1 MPINKIFSSIIR
13 TRMSGVN
20 SMREKPINAQNIVF
34 KSLTETLHKTK
45 FGKEHDIDTPSYL
58 ISENVFR
65 THIPIRTYD
74 EIKPWILRAREGEL
88 DVLWP
93 GQVSWFA
100 KTSGTTSD
108 RSKILPV
115 TKESLKSNHYK
126 GGRDLLAMFCDE
138 KSTANLYTGKHLIIG
153 GSSALH
159 PYRSGSYTGDLSAI
173 IIKNL
178 PFWVETRRTPG
189 REITMLEDWEE
200 KIELMAEEVIGQDV
214 RILAGIPSWMLVV
227 VRRVLEKSGK
237 KSLIEVWPN
246 LQLYMHGGVGFEP
259 YKEEFKKLI
268 NSDQLSYMET
278 YNASEG
284 FFSIQDSLERNDMLL
299 LLNHGIYYEFLPYN
313 KIDSEV
319 SDALSLGDV
328 ELGGEYAL
336 VISTNAGLWRYLIG
350 DIVKITCVAPYR
362 IKVVGRV
369 SSYINIVGEELMV
382 NQAESA
388 VSKALLDF
396 NLSLKEFTAAPRFS
410 KEGIPVGH
418 SWVIE
423 VSGNAM
429 ISEVS
434 VEGVSNVLDLELK
447 KSNSDYCVKRE
458 CDFIL
463 GKPEVIFVKEGS
475 FEVWLKN
482 KNKLGGQHKI
492 PRLSNSRDILEDV
505 LRVIPNR

>member
-1 MPINKIFSSIIR
+1 
-13 TRMSGVN
+13 MSGVN
-20 SMREKPINAQNIVF
+20 SMRENPINSQNIVF

-45 FGKEHDIDTPSYL
+45 FGKEHHIDTASYL
-58 ISENVFR
+58 ISKNVF
-65 THIPIRTYD
+65 TTQIPIRTYD

-138 KSTANLYTGKHLIIG
+138 KSNADLYTGKHLIIG

-159 PYRSGSYTGDLSAI
+159 PYISGSYTGDLSAI

-189 REITMLEDWEE
+189 REITMLENWEE
-200 KIELMAEEVIGQDV
+200 KVELMAEEVIGQDV

-227 VRRVLEKSGK
+227 IRRVLEKSGK

-259 YKEEFKKLI
+259 YKDEFRKLI
-268 NSDQLSYMET
+268 NSDKLSYMET

-284 FFSIQDSLERNDMLL
+284 FFSIQDSLDRDDMLL

-313 KIDSEV
+313 ENDAEL

-350 DIVKITCVAPYR
+350 DIVKITCVSPYR

-418 SWVIE
+418 SWAIE
-423 VSGNAM
+423 VSGNTM
-429 ISEVS
+429 MSDLS
-434 VEGVSNVLDLELK
+434 VEGVSKALDLELK
-447 KSNSDYCVKRE
+447 KSNSDYSVKRE
-458 CDFIL
+458 SDFIL

-492 PRLSNSRDILEDV
+492 PRLSNSRGILEEV

>member
-1 MPINKIFSSIIR
+1 
-13 TRMSGVN
+13 MSGVN
-20 SMREKPINAQNIVF
+20 SMREKPIIAQNIVF

-45 FGKEHDIDTPSYL
+45 FGKEHEIDTPSFL

-74 EIKPWILRAREGEL
+74 EIKPWILRAREGEI

-138 KSTANLYTGKHLIIG
+138 KSTADLYTGKHLIIG

-159 PYRSGSYTGDLSAI
+159 PYISGSYTGDLSAI

-189 REITMLEDWEE
+189 REITMLENWEE
-200 KIELMAEEVIGQDV
+200 KVELMAEEVIGQDV

-227 VRRVLEKSGK
+227 IRRVLEKSGK

-259 YKEEFKKLI
+259 YKDEFRKLI
-268 NSDQLSYMET
+268 NSDKLSYMET

-284 FFSIQDSLERNDMLL
+284 FFAIQDSLDRDDMLL
-299 LLNHGIYYEFLPYN
+299 LLNHGIYYEFLSYN
-313 KIDSEV
+313 EIDSEV

-350 DIVKITCVAPYR
+350 DIVKITCVSPYR

-410 KEGIPVGH
+410 NEGIPVGH
-418 SWVIE
+418 SWAIE
-423 VSGNAM
+423 VSGNTM
-429 ISEVS
+429 ISDVS
-434 VEGVSNVLDLELK
+434 IEGVSNALDLELK
-447 KSNSDYCVKRE
+447 KSNSDYSVKRE
-458 CDFIL
+458 SDFIL
-463 GKPEVIFVKEGS
+463 GKPEVIVVKEGS
-475 FEVWLKN
+475 FEGWLKN

-492 PRLSNSRDILEDV
+492 PRLSNSRGILEEV

>member
-1 MPINKIFSSIIR
+1 
-13 TRMSGVN
+13 MSGVN
-20 SMREKPINAQNIVF
+20 SMREKPIIAQNIVF

-45 FGKEHDIDTPSYL
+45 FGKEHEIDTPSFL

-74 EIKPWILRAREGEL
+74 EIKPWILRAREGEI

-138 KSTANLYTGKHLIIG
+138 KSTADLYTGKHLIIG

-159 PYRSGSYTGDLSAI
+159 PYISGSYTGDLSAI

-189 REITMLEDWEE
+189 REITMRENWEE
-200 KIELMAEEVIGQDV
+200 KVELMAEEVIGQDV

-227 VRRVLEKSGK
+227 IRRVLEKSGK

-259 YKEEFKKLI
+259 YKDEFRKLI
-268 NSDQLSYMET
+268 NSDKLSYMET

-284 FFSIQDSLERNDMLL
+284 FFAIQDSLDRDDMLL
-299 LLNHGIYYEFLPYN
+299 LLNHGIYYEFLSYN
-313 KIDSEV
+313 EIDSEV

-350 DIVKITCVAPYR
+350 DIVKITCVSPYR

-410 KEGIPVGH
+410 NEGIPVGH
-418 SWVIE
+418 SWAIE
-423 VSGNAM
+423 VSGNTM
-429 ISEVS
+429 ISDVS
-434 VEGVSNVLDLELK
+434 IEGVSNALDLELK
-447 KSNSDYCVKRE
+447 KSNSDYSVKRE
-458 CDFIL
+458 SDFIL

-492 PRLSNSRDILEDV
+492 PRLSNSRGILEEV

>member
-1 MPINKIFSSIIR
+1 
-13 TRMSGVN
+13 MSGVN
-20 SMREKPINAQNIVF
+20 SMKEKPIHAQNIVF

-45 FGKEHDIDTPSYL
+45 FGKEHEIDTPSFL

-74 EIKPWILRAREGEL
+74 EIKPWILRAREGEI

-138 KSTANLYTGKHLIIG
+138 KSTADLYTGKHLIIG

-159 PYRSGSYTGDLSAI
+159 PYISGSYTGDLSAI

-189 REITMLEDWEE
+189 REITMLENWEE
-200 KIELMAEEVIGQDV
+200 KVELMAEEVIGQDV

-227 VRRVLEKSGK
+227 IRRVLEKSGK

-259 YKEEFKKLI
+259 YKDEFRKLI
-268 NSDQLSYMET
+268 NSDKLSYMET

-284 FFSIQDSLERNDMLL
+284 FFAIQDSLDRDDMLL
-299 LLNHGIYYEFLPYN
+299 LLNHGIYYEFLSYN
-313 KIDSEV
+313 EIDSEV

-350 DIVKITCVAPYR
+350 DIVKITCVSPYR

-369 SSYINIVGEELMV
+369 SSYINIAGEELMV

-410 KEGIPVGH
+410 NEGIPVGH
-418 SWVIE
+418 SWAIE
-423 VSGNAM
+423 VSGNTM
-429 ISEVS
+429 ISDVS
-434 VEGVSNVLDLELK
+434 IEGVSNALDLELK
-447 KSNSDYCVKRE
+447 KSNSDYSVKRE
-458 CDFIL
+458 SDFIL

-492 PRLSNSRDILEDV
+492 PRLSNSRGILEEV

>member
-1 MPINKIFSSIIR
+1 MYGI
-13 TRMSGVN
+13 N
-20 SMREKPINAQNIVF
+20 SMKDNPLQAQKLVLKKLIEA
-34 KSLTETLHKTK
+34 LQKTK
-45 FGKEHDIDTPSYL
+45 YGREHDIRFRSPH
-58 ISENVFR
+58 ISESLFK
-65 THIPIRTYD
+65 TQIPIRTYD

-93 GQVSWFA
+93 GEVSWFA
-100 KTSGTTSD
+100 RTSGTTSD

-138 KSTANLYTGKHLIIG
+138 KSTADLYTGKHLIIG
-153 GSSALH
+153 GSSNLH

-178 PFWVETRRTPG
+178 PFWVETRRTPD
-189 REITMLEDWEE
+189 REITMIEDWEE
-200 KIELMAEEVIGQDV
+200 KVELMAEKVIDQDV

-227 VRRVLEKSGK
+227 IRRVLEYSGK

-284 FFSIQDSLERNDMLL
+284 FFSIQDSLERDDMLL
-299 LLNHGIYYEFLPYN
+299 LLNHGIYYEFLPYHD
-313 KIDSEV
+313 IDSEFPE
-319 SDALSLGDV
+319 ALSLGDV
-328 ELGGEYAL
+328 ELGEEYAL

-350 DIVKITCVAPYR
+350 DVVRFTGLSPYR

-369 SSYINIVGEELMV
+369 SSYINVVGEELMV

-388 VSKALLDF
+388 VSKAMLDF
-396 NLSLKEFTAAPRFS
+396 NLSLKEFTVAPRFS
-410 KEGIPVGH
+410 NEGIPVGH

-423 VSGNAM
+423 VLDNSEIDDACVDD
-429 ISEVS
+429 ISNS
-434 VEGVSNVLDLELK
+434 LDVELK
-447 KSNSDYCVKRE
+447 KKNSDYSIKRE
-458 CDFIL
+458 YDFIL
-463 GKPEVIFVKEGS
+463 GMPEVIFVKEGS

-492 PRLSNSRDILEDV
+492 PRLSNSRDILEEV

>member
-1 MPINKIFSSIIR
+1 
-13 TRMSGVN
+13 MSGVN
-20 SMREKPINAQNIVF
+20 SMKEKPIHAQNIVF

-45 FGKEHDIDTPSYL
+45 FGKEHEIDTPSFL

-74 EIKPWILRAREGEL
+74 EIKPWILRAREGEI

-138 KSTANLYTGKHLIIG
+138 KSTADLYTGKHLIIG

-159 PYRSGSYTGDLSAI
+159 PYISGSYTGDLSAI

-189 REITMLEDWEE
+189 REITMLENWEE
-200 KIELMAEEVIGQDV
+200 KVELMAEEVIGQDV

-227 VRRVLEKSGK
+227 IRRVLEKSGK

-259 YKEEFKKLI
+259 YKDEFRKLI
-268 NSDQLSYMET
+268 NSDKLSYMET

-284 FFSIQDSLERNDMLL
+284 FFAIQDSLDRDDMLL
-299 LLNHGIYYEFLPYN
+299 LLNHGIYYEFLSYN
-313 KIDSEV
+313 EIDSEV

-350 DIVKITCVAPYR
+350 DIVKITCVSPYR

-369 SSYINIVGEELMV
+369 SSYINIAGEELMV

-410 KEGIPVGH
+410 NEGIPVGH
-418 SWVIE
+418 SWAIE
-423 VSGNAM
+423 VSGNTM
-429 ISEVS
+429 ISDVS
-434 VEGVSNVLDLELK
+434 IEGVSNALDLELK
-447 KSNSDYCVKRE
+447 KSNSDYSVKRE
-458 CDFIL
+458 SDFIL

-492 PRLSNSRDILEDV
+492 PRLSNSRDILEEV

>member
-1 MPINKIFSSIIR
+1 
-13 TRMSGVN
+13 MSGVN
-20 SMREKPINAQNIVF
+20 SMREKPIIAQNIVF

-45 FGKEHDIDTPSYL
+45 FGKEHDIDTPSFI

-74 EIKPWILRAREGEL
+74 DIKPWILRARDGEM

-115 TKESLKSNHYK
+115 TKDSLKSNHYK

-138 KSTANLYTGKHLIIG
+138 KSSADLYTGKHLIIG

-159 PYRSGSYTGDLSAI
+159 PYISGSYTGDLSAI

-189 REITMLEDWEE
+189 REITMLENWEE
-200 KIELMAEEVIGQDV
+200 KVELMAEEVIGQDV

-227 VRRVLEKSGK
+227 IRRVLEKSGK

-259 YKEEFKKLI
+259 YKDEFRKLI
-268 NSDQLSYMET
+268 NSDKLSYMET

-284 FFSIQDSLERNDMLL
+284 FFAIQDSLDRDDMLL

-313 KIDSEV
+313 ENDAELSN
-319 SDALSLGDV
+319 ALSLGDV

-350 DIVKITCVAPYR
+350 DIVKITCVSPYR

-410 KEGIPVGH
+410 NEGIPVGH
-418 SWVIE
+418 SWAIE
-423 VSGNAM
+423 VSGNTM
-429 ISEVS
+429 ISDVS
-434 VEGVSNVLDLELK
+434 IEGVSNALDLELK
-447 KSNSDYCVKRE
+447 KSNSDYSVKRE
-458 CDFIL
+458 SDFIL

-492 PRLSNSRDILEDV
+492 PRLSNSRDILEEV

>member
-1 MPINKIFSSIIR
+1 
-13 TRMSGVN
+13 MSGVN
-20 SMREKPINAQNIVF
+20 SMKEKPIHAQNIVF

-45 FGKEHDIDTPSYL
+45 FGKDHDIDTPSFL

-74 EIKPWILRAREGEL
+74 EIKPWILRAREGEI

-138 KSTANLYTGKHLIIG
+138 KSTADLYTGKHLIIG

-159 PYRSGSYTGDLSAI
+159 PYISGSYTGDLSAI

-189 REITMLEDWEE
+189 REITMLENWEE
-200 KIELMAEEVIGQDV
+200 KVELMAEEVIGQDV

-227 VRRVLEKSGK
+227 IRRVLEKSGK

-259 YKEEFKKLI
+259 YKDEFRKLI
-268 NSDQLSYMET
+268 NSDKLSYMET

-284 FFSIQDSLERNDMLL
+284 FFAIQDSLDRDDMLL

-313 KIDSEV
+313 ENDAELSN
-319 SDALSLGDV
+319 ALSLGDV

-350 DIVKITCVAPYR
+350 DIVKITCVSPYR

-410 KEGIPVGH
+410 NEGIPVGH
-418 SWVIE
+418 SWAIE
-423 VSGNAM
+423 VSGNTM
-429 ISEVS
+429 ISDVS
-434 VEGVSNVLDLELK
+434 IEGVSNALDLELK
-447 KSNSDYCVKRE
+447 KSNSDYSVKRE
-458 CDFIL
+458 SDFIL

-492 PRLSNSRDILEDV
+492 PRLSNSRGILEEV

>member
-1 MPINKIFSSIIR
+1 
-13 TRMSGVN
+13 MSGVN
-20 SMREKPINAQNIVF
+20 SMKEKPIHAQNIVF

-45 FGKEHDIDTPSYL
+45 FGKEHEIDTPSFL

-74 EIKPWILRAREGEL
+74 EIKPWILRAREGEI

-138 KSTANLYTGKHLIIG
+138 KSTADLYTGKHLIIG

-159 PYRSGSYTGDLSAI
+159 PYISGSYTGDLSAI

-189 REITMLEDWEE
+189 REITMLENWEE
-200 KIELMAEEVIGQDV
+200 KVELMAEEVIGQDV

-227 VRRVLEKSGK
+227 IRRVLEKSGK

-259 YKEEFKKLI
+259 YKDEFRKLI
-268 NSDQLSYMET
+268 NSDKLSYMET

-284 FFSIQDSLERNDMLL
+284 FFAIQDSLDRDDMLL
-299 LLNHGIYYEFLPYN
+299 LLNHGIYYEFLSYN
-313 KIDSEV
+313 EIDSEV

-350 DIVKITCVAPYR
+350 DIVKITCVSPYR

-410 KEGIPVGH
+410 NEGIPVGH
-418 SWVIE
+418 SWAIE
-423 VSGNAM
+423 VSGNTM
-429 ISEVS
+429 ISDVS
-434 VEGVSNVLDLELK
+434 IEGVSNALDLELK
-447 KSNSDYCVKRE
+447 KSNSDYSVKRE
-458 CDFIL
+458 SDFIL

-492 PRLSNSRDILEDV
+492 PRLSNSRGILEEV

>member
-1 MPINKIFSSIIR
+1 
-13 TRMSGVN
+13 
-20 SMREKPINAQNIVF
+20 MREKPIIAQNIVF

-45 FGKEHDIDTPSYL
+45 FGKEHDIDTPSFI

-74 EIKPWILRAREGEL
+74 DIKPWILRARDGEM

-115 TKESLKSNHYK
+115 TKDSLKSNHYK

-138 KSTANLYTGKHLIIG
+138 KSSADLYTGKHLIIG

-159 PYRSGSYTGDLSAI
+159 PYISGSYTGDLSAI

-189 REITMLEDWEE
+189 REITMLENWEE
-200 KIELMAEEVIGQDV
+200 KVELMAEEVIGQDV

-227 VRRVLEKSGK
+227 IRRVLEKSGK

-259 YKEEFKKLI
+259 YKDEFRKLI
-268 NSDQLSYMET
+268 NSDKLSYMET

-284 FFSIQDSLERNDMLL
+284 FFAIQDSLDRDDMLL

-313 KIDSEV
+313 ENDAELSN
-319 SDALSLGDV
+319 ALSLGDV

-350 DIVKITCVAPYR
+350 DIVKITCVSPYR

-410 KEGIPVGH
+410 NEGIPVGH
-418 SWVIE
+418 SWAIE
-423 VSGNAM
+423 VSGNTM
-429 ISEVS
+429 ISDVS
-434 VEGVSNVLDLELK
+434 IEGVSNALDLELK
-447 KSNSDYCVKRE
+447 KSNSDYSVKRE
-458 CDFIL
+458 SDFIL

-492 PRLSNSRDILEDV
+492 PRLSNSRDILEEV

>member
-1 MPINKIFSSIIR
+1 
-13 TRMSGVN
+13 MSGVN
-20 SMREKPINAQNIVF
+20 SMRDNPINAQNIVF

-45 FGKEHDIDTPSYL
+45 FGKEHEIDTHSYL
-58 ISENVFR
+58 ISENVFS
-65 THIPIRTYD
+65 TQIPIRTYD

-93 GQVSWFA
+93 GKVSWFA

-138 KSTANLYTGKHLIIG
+138 KSTADLYTGKHLIIG

-159 PYRSGSYTGDLSAI
+159 PYISGSYTGDLSAI

-189 REITMLEDWEE
+189 REITMLENWEE
-200 KIELMAEEVIGQDV
+200 KVELMAEEVISQDV

-227 VRRVLEKSGK
+227 IRRVLEKSGK

-259 YKEEFKKLI
+259 YKDEFRKLI
-268 NSDQLSYMET
+268 NSEKLSYIET

-284 FFSIQDSLERNDMLL
+284 FFSIQDSLDRDDMLL
-299 LLNHGIYYEFLPYN
+299 LVNHGIYYEFLPYHEN
-313 KIDSEV
+313 DAEL

-350 DIVKITCVAPYR
+350 DIVKITCVSPYR

-418 SWVIE
+418 SWAIE
-423 VSGNAM
+423 VSGNTM
-429 ISEVS
+429 ISDLS
-434 VEGVSNVLDLELK
+434 VEGVSKALDLELK
-447 KSNSDYCVKRE
+447 KSNSDYSVKRE
-458 CDFIL
+458 SDFIL

-492 PRLSNSRDILEDV
+492 PRLSNSRGILEEV

>member
-1 MPINKIFSSIIR
+1 
-13 TRMSGVN
+13 MSGVN
-20 SMREKPINAQNIVF
+20 SMREKPIIAQNIVF

-45 FGKEHDIDTPSYL
+45 FGKEHDIDTPSFI

-74 EIKPWILRAREGEL
+74 DIKPWILRARDGEM

-115 TKESLKSNHYK
+115 TKDSLKSNHYK

-138 KSTANLYTGKHLIIG
+138 KSSADLYTGKHLIIG

-159 PYRSGSYTGDLSAI
+159 PYISGSYTGDLSAI

-189 REITMLEDWEE
+189 REITMLENWEE
-200 KIELMAEEVIGQDV
+200 KVELMAEEVIGQDV

-227 VRRVLEKSGK
+227 IRRVLEKSGK

-259 YKEEFKKLI
+259 YKDEFRKLI
-268 NSDQLSYMET
+268 NSDKLSYMET

-284 FFSIQDSLERNDMLL
+284 FFAIQDSLDRDDMLL

-313 KIDSEV
+313 ENDAELSN
-319 SDALSLGDV
+319 ALSLGDV

-336 VISTNAGLWRYLIG
+336 VISTNAGLWRYLVG
-350 DIVKITCVAPYR
+350 DIVKITCVSPYR

-410 KEGIPVGH
+410 NEGIPVGH
-418 SWVIE
+418 SWAIE
-423 VSGNAM
+423 VSGNTM
-429 ISEVS
+429 ISDVS
-434 VEGVSNVLDLELK
+434 IEGVSNALDLELK
-447 KSNSDYCVKRE
+447 KSNSDYSVKRE
-458 CDFIL
+458 SDFIL

-492 PRLSNSRDILEDV
+492 PRLSNSRDILEEV